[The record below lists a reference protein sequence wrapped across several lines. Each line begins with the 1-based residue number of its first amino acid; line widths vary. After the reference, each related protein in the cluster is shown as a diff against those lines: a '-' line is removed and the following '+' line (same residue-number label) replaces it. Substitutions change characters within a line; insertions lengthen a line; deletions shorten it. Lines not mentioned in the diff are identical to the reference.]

1 MVLLGEC
8 CLLSFFSSFF
18 TFQYA
23 PSAKSERHTKK
34 FSVSQSGLDD
44 RDIVHGGRS
53 QKIVATLNDLRG
65 MLKQGK
71 QWEAKSKS
79 TEEQRENFEHL
90 LVAVE
95 ESTKTIKT
103 PSRTR
108 NVSARQICHACN
120 DNKTNSN
127 IPPET
132 LSEYYPKNHP
142 NGRTAGRHHKQ
153 SLIRLGLYRRV
164 G

>member
-1 MVLLGEC
+1 MAE
-8 CLLSFFSSFF
+8 
-18 TFQYA
+18 
-23 PSAKSERHTKK
+23 
-34 FSVSQSGLDD
+34 
-44 RDIVHGGRS
+44 RS

-95 ESTKTIKT
+95 ESTKTIKNAVT
-103 PSRTR
+103 EQEMYLHDRFATL
-108 NVSARQICHACN
+108 AN

-127 IPPET
+127 IPPRNT
-132 LSEYYPKNHP
+132 VRNYPKNHP